1 MNLKNL
7 TNQKPLWDAFCE
19 ELDTRIEF
27 CHKQLE
33 QREETLELHRLQG
46 EIKALRSL
54 GQLRDKIN
62 GPKTE
67 TY

>member
-1 MNLKNL
+1 MQIKRLVND
-7 TNQKPLWDAFCE
+7 KPLWDAFCE
-19 ELDTRIEF
+19 ELDSRIEF

-33 QREETLELHRLQG
+33 QRDQPLDLHRLQG